1 MIYGIFD
8 LDDTLIMHYLGMTY
22 DDIQPSPALY
32 NSLAQFPGNLYILTN
47 ATLDHAEDILK
58 RLGIYKLFEKIYS
71 RDKTE
76 LLKPSLVLAQK
87 VNQDVGITS
96 NDTVYFFDDL
106 VNNLWM
112 GKKTGW
118 KTIWIHPDH
127 KMSHHMQWIDIAND
141 NVVDAINDILHKP
154 F

>member
-22 DDIQPSPALY
+22 DDIQPSLALY
-32 NSLAQFPGNLYILTN
+32 NSLAQFPGNRYILTN

-71 RDKTE
+71 RDTTE

-87 VNQDVGITS
+87 VNQDIGITP

-106 VNNLWM
+106 IENLSM
-112 GKKTGW
+112 GKTVGW

-127 KMSHHMQWIDIAND
+127 KISHQMQWIDIAND